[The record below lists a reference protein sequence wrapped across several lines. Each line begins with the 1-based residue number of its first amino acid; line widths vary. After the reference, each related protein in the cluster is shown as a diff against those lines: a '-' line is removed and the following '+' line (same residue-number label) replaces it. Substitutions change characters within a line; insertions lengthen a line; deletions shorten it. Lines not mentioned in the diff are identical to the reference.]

1 MKEKTDKLVTLVCL
15 GLALLATVFAIIF
28 ALNIDKNAG
37 FYGITYWMLL
47 ILLGVSI
54 IAIFVFLGKKLAERF
69 KTQPGYLKKFLLLI
83 GLIVV
88 VCVVSYLLSTGN
100 DVSIAMLEKNNL
112 TVGTSKLIGAFCIVV
127 YILVIGAAASILYVE
142 CSKLFKKK

>member
-15 GLALLATVFAIIF
+15 GLAVLATVFAVVF
-28 ALNIDKNAG
+28 ALDIDNNAF

-47 ILLGVSI
+47 LLLGVSI
-54 IAIFVFLGKKLAERF
+54 VAIVVFLCKKLADRF

-83 GLIVV
+83 GLVV
-88 VCVVSYLLSTGN
+88 VVLVVSYLLATGN
-100 DVSIAMLEKNNL
+100 DVNSALLEKNNL
-112 TVGTSKLIGAFCIVV
+112 TEGSSKLIGAACIVV
-127 YILVIGAAASILYVE
+127 YILVIGAACSILYVE

>member
-15 GLALLATVFAIIF
+15 GLAVLATVFAVVF
-28 ALNIDKNAG
+28 ALDIDNNAF

-47 ILLGVSI
+47 LLLGVSI
-54 IAIFVFLGKKLAERF
+54 VAIVVFLCKKLADRF

-83 GLIVV
+83 GLVV
-88 VCVVSYLLSTGN
+88 VVLVVSYLLATGN
-100 DVSIAMLEKNNL
+100 DVNSGLLEKNNL
-112 TVGTSKLIGAFCIVV
+112 TEGSSKLIGAACIVV
-127 YILVIGAAASILYVE
+127 YILVIGAACSILYVE